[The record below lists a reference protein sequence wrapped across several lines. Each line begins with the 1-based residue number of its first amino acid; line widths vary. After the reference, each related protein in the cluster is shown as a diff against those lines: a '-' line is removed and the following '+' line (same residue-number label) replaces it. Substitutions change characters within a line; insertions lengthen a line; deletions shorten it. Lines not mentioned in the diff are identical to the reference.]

1 MSSRIGL
8 SASWL
13 ELLEDVFE
21 EDYMGDLR
29 YFLKKEKEER
39 KQIYPSGKDIFS
51 AFNSTT
57 VDAVR
62 VVIIG
67 QDPYHG
73 PGQAHGLSF
82 SVRAGVSLPPSLV
95 NILNEVSRDL
105 GLHEL
110 PKDKGD
116 LEGWAQQGVLLLN
129 STLTVERGKAGS
141 HQGKGWEIFTDCV
154 IERLGRTKENLV
166 FMLWGGYA
174 QKKGEFLNRENHL
187 VLTAPHPSPLS
198 AHRGFL
204 GCGHFSK
211 ANQYLVAKGMGAID
225 WADVG

>member
-1 MSSRIGL
+1 MPSRIGL

-21 EDYMGDLR
+21 EDYMRDLR
-29 YFLKKEKEER
+29 CFLEKEKKEK
-39 KQIYPSGKDIFS
+39 KQIYPRGKDIF
-51 AFNSTT
+51 AALNSTS

-82 SVRAGVSLPPSLV
+82 SVPEGVSIPPSLV
-95 NILNEVSRDL
+95 NILSEVSRDL
-105 GLHEL
+105 DLHEFS
-110 PKDKGD
+110 KDKGN
-116 LEGWAQQGVLLLN
+116 LSGWARQGILLLN

-141 HQGKGWEIFTDCV
+141 HQGKGWESFTDKV
-154 IERLGRTKENLV
+154 IERLGRTRENLV
-166 FMLWGGYA
+166 FILWGSYA

-187 VLTAPHPSPLS
+187 VLTSPHPSPLS
-198 AHRGFL
+198 AHRGFF

-211 ANQYLVAKGMGAID
+211 ANQYLVANGFEPID
-225 WADVG
+225 WADVR